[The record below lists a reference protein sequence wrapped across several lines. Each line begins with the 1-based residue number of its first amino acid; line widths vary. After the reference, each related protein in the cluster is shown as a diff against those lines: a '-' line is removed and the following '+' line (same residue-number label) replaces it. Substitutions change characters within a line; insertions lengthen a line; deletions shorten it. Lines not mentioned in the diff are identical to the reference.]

1 MYSPELESRVQIW
14 RQKCADGTITQDDY
28 REVVALLRQHRFGAS
43 AAASSSKPKVA
54 AVSAASL
61 LERLKGAK

>member
-14 RQKCADGTITQDDY
+14 RQKCADGTITQEDY
-28 REVVALLRQHRFGAS
+28 KEVVALLRQNRFSAS
-43 AAASSSKPKVA
+43 TSSSPKPKTA

-61 LERLKGAK
+61 LERLKGAKP